1 MHPYSDDLECI
12 GNNMKNYS
20 FHFIY
25 RRRHHHHR
33 RYSTEGG
40 MFWCVV
46 WIFHQL
52 QNNHGG

>member
-40 MFWCVV
+40 MFLCVV